1 MSLSDVSKRLP
12 DLSVS
17 IGGLTLPSP
26 LIIASGLWPH
36 DASFWQ
42 EPYSEGV
49 GAICSKGLTRRPR
62 AGNSGIRIWETPSGV
77 LNSIG
82 LQNRGVEVFIKEE
95 LPHLS
100 KSGIPVIVNLAVESL
115 EETTESLVL
124 LKSVE
129 KDISAVELN
138 VSCPNVDCGGM
149 AWGMSADGVS
159 SVLGVARKVW
169 EGELWVKLTPQAFD
183 LPAVGRAAEGGG
195 ADALVVSNTW
205 LGMAIDVEAK
215 KPVFDR
221 IFAGLSGPAVFPL
234 ALRCLYEVAGSVSIP
249 VIGCGGVCSDEDVL
263 AMLLAGAAAVE
274 IGSMLMHDLKCISNI
289 HESLTK
295 RMALWGVG
303 SVADIIGKGRGD
315 HF

>member
-1 MSLSDVSKRLP
+1 MSLSDVSKSLP

-95 LPHLS
+95 LPLLS
-100 KSGIPVIVNLAVESL
+100 KADSRIVNLAVESL

-138 VSCPNVDCGGM
+138 VLCPNVDCGGM

-159 SVLGVARKVW
+159 SVLLAARKAW
-169 EGELWVKLTPQAFD
+169 EGKLWVKLTPQAFD
-183 LPAVGRAAEGGG
+183 LPAVGRAAEVAVLMPWWYQILGLEWPSTWKPKARIRQDICGPVRPRRISSCIAMSLRGGRVG
-195 ADALVVSNTW
+195 LHTCDRLWRRLQRRRCIGHAPCRGCRRRDRQHADA
-205 LGMAIDVEAK
+205 
-215 KPVFDR
+215 
-221 IFAGLSGPAVFPL
+221 
-234 ALRCLYEVAGSVSIP
+234 
-249 VIGCGGVCSDEDVL
+249 
-263 AMLLAGAAAVE
+263 
-274 IGSMLMHDLKCISNI
+274 
-289 HESLTK
+289 
-295 RMALWGVG
+295 
-303 SVADIIGKGRGD
+303 
-315 HF
+315 